1 MSVIFN
7 VYTDQL
13 QHTSSIC
20 IAFIKS
26 KLKQEDFISSF
37 GKETSKARAQGEA
50 KDRYMPRATS
60 KKGTRVLLSWGMTI
74 NCILKHRAIV
84 DRFKVDKTIFQ
95 QLEARDV
102 GGARDEIIDLVRRTT
117 NGCTMY
123 FDGWDSLGT
132 AAVLRSIA
140 HELRSMKDPPPEL
153 RFGRI
158 IYIDCS
164 TWKSKRV
171 MQRRIA
177 EGLKLDHK
185 TKHMFDKEDEED
197 DFSGV
202 DPASRDEIRDVAA
215 VTGRIPR
222 MGRSMIIFLNGSD
235 EDVALSR
242 FGVPG
247 YNDNIIIWTFRRRFP
262 TKGLLQSQYHN
273 TKQIASKL
281 RHTKVIIYGF
291 TWSYPELRQLTRSEL
306 SELVREEAASVLA
319 RHPCMQDDGLDLVID
334 CYLYVLFLHHTS
346 FYKGTRRLWANHGA
360 NYWMCDGIIQGD
372 RTREISKALYQ
383 EISFECDDASFN
395 SEAFKER
402 MIPLHSSY
410 YLVYG
415 DDGDFSPRIIGKRH
429 ARWISITSKKKLAGE
444 KMKSILANASSI
456 ILAFESTNSPHGLPN
471 DLMEQCSN
479 LRVLILSYCAF
490 NFVSPL
496 FQHCQTL
503 RFLGLDH
510 CINNNTTEL
519 ETKEYTSAKWACLH
533 SLWVLDLRYT
543 DWGEI
548 VSQENMDLMGNI
560 MELNIEG
567 FMCHQFTSQLEGRLP
582 NLERLRIVKPL
593 RPAEASKDI
602 NNSFVGKANLEV
614 LDLSGNNDMENLPT
628 SLSKARNLQVLVLDG
643 CDGLENVVLAN
654 PLLRSFSFDGY
665 GPAHNWT
672 SMVELPPESS
682 RPKCPS
688 NVGKKKD
695 VKTSVISLEGC
706 IQLENLFLRGLP
718 NLEELD
724 LSGCAIKILDLE
736 TMVTDVPRL
745 KRLFLL
751 GCEQLRAIRW
761 GSYEDKQREL
771 ELLCI
776 DTRPG
781 RVPRCARPSI
791 AHSKS
796 FGLQVHVITAD
807 ARFTRSLWI
816 PIVKSWKK
824 KLIDIRITS
833 SNICGERSSEEMS
846 KLPYD
851 QKYHVVPAARLYND
865 VFNSDAVTLMDAFPE
880 PPTSQLDRHIEIGE
894 GGRNVGGEM
903 EVYDSYVGNL
913 NSLMNNYIDSLHV
926 HDTSASTAMA
936 STYICDLKWCR
947 VERCPRLD
955 PVFPRRAYP
964 SVLETILASHLLMAH
979 CIWSKGPPE
988 QPWRY
993 GFASLR
999 HLHLRSS
1006 PSLQFALPVWS
1017 SSFDNLET
1025 LHVIHCGSLRHVFEL
1040 DKMHYESSVVWFPK
1054 LTTIHLHDVPA
1065 LHQICQFKMH
1075 APTLE
1080 TIRTRGCWNLHRL
1093 PALEGRKAD
1102 LRKPAVEM
1110 EKDVWDALEWDGV
1123 DAGHHPWLYQ
1133 APVHSRH
1140 YKRQRLLRGTVLS
1153 RAAT

>member
-1 MSVIFN
+1 MS
-7 VYTDQL
+7 
-13 QHTSSIC
+13 
-20 IAFIKS
+20 
-26 KLKQEDFISSF
+26 
-37 GKETSKARAQGEA
+37 GE
-50 KDRYMPRATS
+50 
-60 KKGTRVLLSWGMTI
+60 
-74 NCILKHRAIV
+74 
-84 DRFKVDKTIFQ
+84 RFKYVKTIFQ
-95 QLEARDV
+95 QLEAKDV

-123 FDGWDSLGT
+123 FDGLGSLGT
-132 AAVLRSIA
+132 AAILRSIA

-153 RFGRI
+153 CFGRI

-177 EGLKLDHK
+177 EGLNLDHK
-185 TKHMFDKEDEED
+185 TMDMFDKEDEED

-215 VTGRIPR
+215 VIARILR
-222 MGRSMIIFLNGSD
+222 ICRSMIIFLNGSD
-235 EDVALSR
+235 EDVVLSR
-242 FGVPG
+242 FGVPE

-262 TKGLLQSQYHN
+262 AKGLRSQYPDN
-273 TKQIASKL
+273 TKEIASKL
-281 RHTKVIIYGF
+281 RHTKVFIYGF
-291 TWSYPELRQLTRSEL
+291 SWDGTELRQPTRSEL
-306 SELVREEAASVLA
+306 SEMVREEAASVLA
-319 RHPCMQDDGLDLVID
+319 RHPCMQEDDLDLVID

-346 FYKGTRRLWANHGA
+346 FYKGTRCLWTNHGA

-372 RTREISKALYQ
+372 RTRDISKALYQ
-383 EISFECDDASFN
+383 EVNFECDDASFDSN
-395 SEAFKER
+395 EFKEKSWYQEVGVEGDDASFDSNAFKEE
-402 MIPLHSSY
+402 MTSP
-410 YLVYG
+410 YLVFG
-415 DDGDFSPRIIGKRH
+415 DDCYFSSRIIGKRPG
-429 ARWISITSKKKLAGE
+429 RWISITSKNKIIGE

-471 DLMEQCSN
+471 DLMEQCNN

-490 NFVSPL
+490 NFLSPL
-496 FQHCQTL
+496 FRHCQTL

-510 CINNNTTEL
+510 CRNNHTAEL
-519 ETKEYTSAKWACLH
+519 EREEYTTKWACLH

-593 RPAEASKDI
+593 HPAEASKDI
-602 NNSFVGKANLEV
+602 DNSFVGKAKLEV
-614 LDLSGNNDMENLPT
+614 LDLSGNNDMKKLPT
-628 SLSKARNLQVLVLDG
+628 SLSKASNLQVLVLDG

-672 SMVELPPESS
+672 SIVELSPESS

-688 NVGKKKD
+688 NADKKKD

-706 IQLENLFLRGLP
+706 TQLENLFLRGLP

-736 TMVTDVPRL
+736 TMVMDVPRL

-751 GCEQLRAIRW
+751 GCEHLRAIRW
-761 GSYEDKQREL
+761 GSYEDKQLEL

-781 RVPRCARPSI
+781 RVPGCARPSI

-796 FGLQVHVITAD
+796 FGLQVHAITAD
-807 ARFTRSLWI
+807 ARFARSLWI
-816 PIVKSWKK
+816 PIVKSMKT
-824 KLIDIRITS
+824 LFIDIHITS
-833 SNICGERSSEEMS
+833 SNIYGERSSEEMS
-846 KLPYD
+846 KLPCD
-851 QKYHVVPAARLYND
+851 QKHHVVPATRLYND
-865 VFNSDAVTLMDAFPE
+865 VFNSDTLTLIEAFPM
-880 PPTSQLDRHIEIGE
+880 PPSSQLDRHIEIGE
-894 GGRNVGGEM
+894 GSRNVGGEV
-903 EVYDSYVGNL
+903 EFYDSYVGNL
-913 NSLMNNYIDSLHV
+913 NSLMNAYIESLHV

-936 STYICDLKWCR
+936 STYIHALKWCR
-947 VERCPRLD
+947 VERCHSLD
-955 PVFPRRAYP
+955 PVFPRGAYP
-964 SVLETILASHLLMAH
+964 KVVETIWASHLLMAR
-979 CIWSKGPPE
+979 CIWSKGSTE
-988 QPWRY
+988 SNY
-993 GFASLR
+993 NFARLR
-999 HLHLRSS
+999 HLHLRSC
-1006 PSLQFALPVWS
+1006 PSLQFALPVWT
-1017 SSFDNLET
+1017 SSFNDLET
-1025 LHVIHCGSLRHVFEL
+1025 LYVIHCGSLKHIFEL
-1040 DKMHYESSVVWFPK
+1040 NKDYKSSMVLFPK

-1065 LHQICQFKMH
+1065 LRQICEVKMH
-1075 APTLE
+1075 APALE
-1080 TIRTRGCWNLHRL
+1080 TIMTRGCWSLRQL
-1093 PALEGRKAD
+1093 PALEGRRPG
-1102 LRKPAVEM
+1102 LRRPSVEM

-1123 DAGHHPWLYQ
+1123 DAGEHHPSLYQ

-1140 YKRQRLLRGTVLS
+1140 YKKQRLLRGTVLRYVS
-1153 RAAT
+1153 DDCSSSGYIRQLFS

>member
-1 MSVIFN
+1 MS
-7 VYTDQL
+7 
-13 QHTSSIC
+13 
-20 IAFIKS
+20 
-26 KLKQEDFISSF
+26 
-37 GKETSKARAQGEA
+37 GE
-50 KDRYMPRATS
+50 
-60 KKGTRVLLSWGMTI
+60 
-74 NCILKHRAIV
+74 
-84 DRFKVDKTIFQ
+84 RFKSVNKIFQ

-102 GGARDEIIDLVRRTT
+102 GGARDEIIDLVQRTT

-153 RFGRI
+153 CFGRI
-158 IYIDCS
+158 ICIDCS

-185 TKHMFDKEDEED
+185 TMDMFDKEDEED

-215 VTGRIPR
+215 VTARILR

-235 EDVALSR
+235 KDVALSR
-242 FGVPG
+242 FGVPE

-262 TKGLLQSQYHN
+262 AKGLLRYYN
-273 TKQIASKL
+273 PEQIASKL
-281 RHTKVIIYGF
+281 RHTKVIIYGLPLPFYEF
-291 TWSYPELRQLTRSEL
+291 TQLTRSEL

-319 RHPCMQDDGLDLVID
+319 RHPCMQEDDLAMVID
-334 CYLYVLFLHHTS
+334 CYLYVVFLHHTG

-372 RTREISKALYQ
+372 RTREISTALYQ
-383 EISFECDDASFN
+383 EISFECEDASFSN
-395 SEAFKER
+395 AIKEE
-402 MIPLHSSY
+402 MIHPDSSY

-415 DDGDFSPRIIGKRH
+415 DDGDFSSRIIGKRP
-429 ARWISITSKKKLAGE
+429 ARWISITSKKKIAGE

-456 ILAFESTNSPHGLPN
+456 ILAFESTNRPHGLPN
-471 DLMEQCSN
+471 DLMEKCSN

-519 ETKEYTSAKWACLH
+519 ETTEYTSAKWACLH

-593 RPAEASKDI
+593 HPAEASKDI
-602 NNSFVGKANLEV
+602 DNSFVGKAKLEV
-614 LDLSGNNDMENLPT
+614 LDLSGNNDMKKLPT
-628 SLSKARNLQVLVLDG
+628 SLSKASNLQVLVLDG

-672 SMVELPPESS
+672 SVVELPPESS
-682 RPKCPS
+682 RPKWPS
-688 NVGKKKD
+688 NDDKKKD
-695 VKTSVISLEGC
+695 VKTSVVSLEGC
-706 IQLENLFLRGLP
+706 RQLENLFLRGLP

-751 GCEQLRAIRW
+751 GCEHLRAIRW
-761 GSYEDKQREL
+761 GSYADKQL
-771 ELLCI
+771 DLGLLCI

-781 RVPRCARPSI
+781 RVPGCARPSI
-791 AHSKS
+791 AHSES
-796 FGLQVHVITAD
+796 SGLQVHAITAD
-807 ARFTRSLWI
+807 ARFTRSLWL
-816 PIVKSWKK
+816 PIHKSKK
-824 KLIDIRITS
+824 KKFLNIHITS
-833 SNICGERSSEEMS
+833 SNVCGETSSEAEMG
-846 KLPYD
+846 KLPCH
-851 QKYHVVPAARLYND
+851 QQHHVVAAARLYND
-865 VFNSDAVTLMDAFPE
+865 VFAEVVPNTGDVLTPIEAFPK
-880 PPTSQLDRHIEIGE
+880 PPTSQLDGHLEIGE
-894 GGRNVGGEM
+894 GSRNVGGEV
-903 EVYDSYVGNL
+903 EFYDSVVGNL
-913 NSLMNNYIDSLHV
+913 SSLMSAYIESLHV

-936 STYICDLKWCR
+936 STYFNELRWCR

-955 PVFPRRAYP
+955 PVFPRGAYP
-964 SVLETILASHLLMAH
+964 LLLETIWASHLLMAR
-979 CIWSKGPPE
+979 CIWSKGPTNHD
-988 QPWRY
+988 Y
-993 GFASLR
+993 NFARLR
-999 HLHLRSS
+999 HLHLRSC
-1006 PSLQFALPVWS
+1006 PSLQFALPTLKR
-1017 SSFDNLET
+1017 SSFNNLET

-1040 DKMHYESSVVWFPK
+1040 DKDYKSRMVQFPE
-1054 LTTIHLHDVPA
+1054 LTTIHMHDVPA
-1065 LHQICQFKMH
+1065 LHQICEVKMY
-1075 APTLE
+1075 APALE

-1093 PALEGRKAD
+1093 PALEEGLTR
-1102 LRKPAVEM
+1102 RPAVEM

-1123 DAGHHPWLYQ
+1123 VAGHHPSLYQ

-1140 YKRQRLLRGTVLS
+1140 YKRQRLLRGTVL
-1153 RAAT
+1153 RYVRIR